1 VNAWLLNTV
10 MELRLNLRD
19 RQAIFWSFL
28 FPLFFLFI
36 FATIFGRT
44 NPKGVAGL
52 MPGLLTISSMAAGF
66 FGLSIGLVTARERGL
81 LRRYRVA
88 PVRPWLI
95 VSSHLVSNFIIAL
108 ASLIVQLA
116 LAKAVYQ
123 INVAGSAVS
132 FLAMLSA
139 GLLAFMSIGLV
150 VASLAEN
157 TKVALIVSN
166 VLFYPLMFLG
176 GAALPVEMLSPGLQK
191 VSKLMPSNY
200 LVRGLSDII
209 IDGRGASVQII
220 AVLMAIGIAGIV
232 VAGALFR
239 WESSEPLSAAKRAWA
254 AAVVVVF
261 IIAAL
266 IARQ

>member
-1 VNAWLLNTV
+1 MNAWLLNTA
-10 MELRLNLRD
+10 MELRLSLRD
-19 RQAIFWSFL
+19 RQAIFWSFV

-36 FATIFGRT
+36 FATVFGRT
-44 NPKGVAGL
+44 NPNGVTAL

-95 VSSHLVSNFIIAL
+95 VSSLMVSNFVIAL

-123 INVAGSAVS
+123 VNVAGSALS

-139 GLLAFMSIGLV
+139 GLLAFMSIGLI

-157 TKVALIVSN
+157 TKVALVVSN
-166 VLFYPLMFLG
+166 ILFYPLMFLG
-176 GAALPVEMLSPGLQK
+176 GAALPAQMLPPGLQS
-191 VSKLMPSNY
+191 VSKMLPSNY
-200 LVRGLSDII
+200 MVRGLSEII
-209 IDGRGASVQII
+209 IDGRGASLQII
-220 AVLMAIGIAGIV
+220 AVLMTTGIVGIV
-232 VAGALFR
+232 VAAALFR
-239 WESSEPLSAAKRAWA
+239 WESNEPLSAAKKAWA
-254 AAVVVVF
+254 AAVVAVF
-261 IIAAL
+261 ILAAL

>member
-1 VNAWLLNTV
+1 MNAWILNIS
-10 MELRLNLRD
+10 MELKLSLRD

-44 NPKGVAGL
+44 SPKGVTGL

-88 PVRPWLI
+88 PVRGWLI
-95 VSSHLVSNFIIAL
+95 VSSHLVSNFLIAL
-108 ASLIVQLA
+108 ASLIIQLA

-123 INVAGSAVS
+123 IDIAGSVVS
-132 FLAMLSA
+132 FLAVLSA

-157 TKVALIVSN
+157 TKVALVVSN
-166 VLFYPLMFLG
+166 ILFYPLMFLG
-176 GAALPVEMLSPGLQK
+176 GATLPTQMLSPALQS
-191 VSKLMPSNY
+191 VSKMLPSNY
-200 LVRGLSDII
+200 MVRGLSEII
-209 IDGRGASVQII
+209 LDGRGASLRII
-220 AVLMAIGIAGIV
+220 AVLMTTAIVGIV
-232 VAGALFR
+232 VAGAMFR
-239 WESSEPLSAAKRAWA
+239 WESTEPLSMAKRALA
-254 AAVVVVF
+254 AAVVAVF
-261 IIAAL
+261 ILAAL
-266 IARQ
+266 IAR